1 MKPDL
6 IIIGGGLIGC
16 ATALELSARGVR
28 VQLFE
33 RGQLG
38 REASWAA
45 AGMLAP
51 QTEAESSGPFFDL
64 CRQSRERYEYFVNE
78 LRELT
83 GLDPCYRTEG
93 SLQIALDEASAEAME
108 KTYAWQFASGLAIE
122 RLSGEEAR
130 KLE

>member
-1 MKPDL
+1 MNSDV

-16 ATALELSARGVR
+16 ATAAELAARGLR

-51 QTEAESSGPFFDL
+51 QTEARHAGPFFDL
-64 CRQSRERYEYFVNE
+64 CRQSRDLYSSFVAE

-93 SLQIALDEASAEAME
+93 SLQVALDEASAEAME
-108 KTYAWQFASGLAIE
+108 AAYEWQFAS
-122 RLSGEEAR
+122 
-130 KLE
+130 